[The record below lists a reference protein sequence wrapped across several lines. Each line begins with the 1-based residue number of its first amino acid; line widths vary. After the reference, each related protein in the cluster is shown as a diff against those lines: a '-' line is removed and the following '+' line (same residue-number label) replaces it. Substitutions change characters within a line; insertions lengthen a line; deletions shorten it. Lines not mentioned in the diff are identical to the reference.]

1 MNSKLIL
8 RIISIVA
15 AVILLQTLYFKF
27 TAHPDSVYIFSTL
40 GMEPAG
46 RIGTGIL
53 ELIAS
58 ILLFVP
64 NYRWLGAGLA
74 AGLMGGALMAHI
86 TKLGVAVN
94 GDHGQLFILGVI
106 VLVCSLILL
115 WVDRKA
121 IPVIGKLFK

>member
-86 TKLGVAVN
+86 TKLGVASTHDTYMSPGWVE
-94 GDHGQLFILGVI
+94 HG
-106 VLVCSLILL
+106 ILL
-115 WVDRKA
+115 RGFKQSQYN
-121 IPVIGKLFK
+121 PVTV